1 MRDMPIMLVW
11 SPAGITAWHGRSREP
26 SVMRRQS
33 TMHCTTRRRSGAA
46 APAVTKCASAL
57 LRQSYVTRGVSRT
70 DAVIRVALVDDH
82 TLVREGLRALL
93 DHADDMLVLGEAEDE
108 ASAIAL
114 ASHARPDVLTLDLE
128 GTAHRGLSTL
138 HKLRE
143 LLPPARVLVLSMYP
157 EDARLVCLL
166 EAGARGYLSKEASTR
181 DLLDAVRV
189 VASGAIYVRPAAARV
204 LAADLVE
211 RQDSTTPRG
220 RLKQLSARE
229 RTVLEILAQGYS
241 GLEAARQLGVSGKT
255 IDAYKHRIF
264 AKLGLAHRTEY
275 VRFALEAGVLAASPD
290 ARK

>member
-1 MRDMPIMLVW
+1 
-11 SPAGITAWHGRSREP
+11 
-26 SVMRRQS
+26 
-33 TMHCTTRRRSGAA
+33 
-46 APAVTKCASAL
+46 
-57 LRQSYVTRGVSRT
+57 
-70 DAVIRVALVDDH
+70 
-82 TLVREGLRALL
+82 
-93 DHADDMLVLGEAEDE
+93 
-108 ASAIAL
+108 
-114 ASHARPDVLTLDLE
+114 
-128 GTAHRGLSTL
+128 
-138 HKLRE
+138 
-143 LLPPARVLVLSMYP
+143 MYP